1 MPLVAWAGPRTGP
14 SAGGVAQAMGPDHGI
29 SGGKCYLWRVNSN
42 YSSRRIPMLDK
53 IASVY

>member
-42 YSSRRIPMLDK
+42 FLAITTAD
-53 IASVY
+53 